1 MPISIKEI
9 GIFLEFKLQTNNNP
23 MRKYLITILCLLIIQ
38 ISFAQ
43 KGTAFLQTGNLKTV
57 FDLAKAQ
64 NKPVFL
70 EVYAPSCHVCIAF
83 KPTFELPQ
91 VGNYYNQNFISYKL
105 DITTPEG
112 AAFLNK
118 QGLYILSTPTLLFFD
133 KDVKLMHVNI
143 LGENN
148 NSANVLI
155 DAGTKALNSAQR
167 TSAYKASFRGGNRET
182 NFLIEYGLIS
192 RVMRDTVD
200 NISAMNAYAKKIPK
214 SQYGN
219 NTSFLLLQKVVIDDE
234 NEIFKYLMTNLP
246 NFYAKN
252 DKKSVNQ
259 TAENII
265 MYSLYSSRGM
275 KYSSAKISSVR
286 ANLAKLG
293 VDNKSIDG
301 RIWREESKAY
311 FREKQPAK
319 AMATLNKLIDAKTD
333 KSSYTF
339 LSNWVKSSTSDKSAL
354 VIATQWA
361 GKGK

>member
-1 MPISIKEI
+1 MK
-9 GIFLEFKLQTNNNP
+9 
-23 MRKYLITILCLLIIQ
+23 RYLITLLILSF
-38 ISFAQ
+38 ISNTFAQ
-43 KGTAFLQTGNLKTV
+43 KGTSFLQTGNLRTV

-64 NKPVFL
+64 NKNVFL
-70 EVYAPSCHVCIAF
+70 EVYAPTCHVCNAF

-112 AAFLNK
+112 AAFLKK

-133 KDVKLMHVNI
+133 KEVKLMHVSI

-148 NSANVLI
+148 NSGQVLI
-155 DAGTKALNSAQR
+155 EAGTKALSPSQR
-167 TSAYKASFRGGNRET
+167 TSAYKASYRGGNRET

-219 NTSFLLLQKVVIDDE
+219 NTSFLLLQKVIIDDE
-234 NEIFKYLMTNLP
+234 NEIFKAMMNNL
-246 NFYAKN
+246 NIFYKKN
-252 DKKSVNQ
+252 DKKLVNQ

-275 KYSSAKISSVR
+275 RYTTAKINSVR
-286 ANLAKLG
+286 DNLTKLG
-293 VDNKSIDG
+293 IDKKSIDG

-311 FREKQPAK
+311 FRENQPAK
-319 AMATLNKLIDAKTD
+319 AMVVLGKLINANTEKA
-333 KSSYTF
+333 SYTF
-339 LSNWVKSSTSDKSAL
+339 LSSWVKSSTSDKNAL
-354 VIATQWA
+354 MMASQWA
-361 GKGK
+361 AKGK

>member
-1 MPISIKEI
+1 MK
-9 GIFLEFKLQTNNNP
+9 
-23 MRKYLITILCLLIIQ
+23 KYLILTLLLISVN

-43 KGTAFLQTGNLKTV
+43 KGTAFLQGGNLRTV

-70 EVYAPSCHVCIAF
+70 EVYAPTCHVCNAF
-83 KPTFELPQ
+83 KPTFGLPQ
-91 VGNYYNQNFISYKL
+91 VGNYYNQHFISYKL

-112 AAFLNK
+112 AAFVNK

-133 KDVKLMHVNI
+133 NDVKLMHVGI

-148 NSANVLI
+148 NSGQVLI
-155 DAGTKALNSAQR
+155 DAGTKALNPAQR

-200 NISAMNAYAKKIPK
+200 NIAAMNAYAKKIPK

-219 NTSFLLLQKVVIDDE
+219 NTSFLLLQKIVIDDE
-234 NEIFKYLMTNLP
+234 NEIFKAMMNNLSG
-246 NFYAKN
+246 FYAKN
-252 DKKSVNQ
+252 DKKLVNQ

-275 KYSSAKISSVR
+275 KYSIAKINTVR

-293 VDNKSIDG
+293 VDKKSIDG

-311 FREKQPAK
+311 FRENQPAK
-319 AMATLNKLIDAKTD
+319 ALAVLNKLIDGKTD

-339 LSNWVKSSTSDKSAL
+339 LSNWIKSSTSDKVAL
-354 VIATQWA
+354 TQATQWA
-361 GKGK
+361 MKGK

>member
-1 MPISIKEI
+1 MKKILFSSL
-9 GIFLEFKLQTNNNP
+9 FLINVC
-23 MRKYLITILCLLIIQ
+23 IAH
-38 ISFAQ
+38 AQ
-43 KGTAFLQTGNLKTV
+43 KGTAFIQTGNLRTV

-70 EVYAPSCHVCIAF
+70 EVYAPTCHVCNSF

-91 VGNYYNQNFISYKL
+91 VGNYFNQNFVSYKL

-133 KDVKLMHVNI
+133 KEVKLIHISI

-148 NSANVLI
+148 NSGMVLI
-155 DAGTKALNSAQR
+155 EAGKKALNPNQR
-167 TSAYKASFRGGNRET
+167 TSAYKASYRGGNRDT

-214 SQYGN
+214 SEFGN
-219 NTSFLLLQKVVIDDE
+219 NTNFLLLQKVIIDDE
-234 NEIFKYLMTNLP
+234 NEIFKYFINNLP
-246 NFYAKN
+246 NYYSKY
-252 DKKSVNQ
+252 DKKLVNQ

-275 KYSSAKISSVR
+275 KYSSSKINKVR
-286 ANLAKLG
+286 ANLAKIG
-293 VDNKSIDG
+293 VDQKSIDG

-311 FREKQPAK
+311 FRENQASK
-319 AMATLNKLIDAKTD
+319 AIAILSRLIDAKTD
-333 KSSYTF
+333 KASYSF
-339 LSNWVKSSTSDKSAL
+339 LSNWVKSSTSDKMAL
-354 VIATQWA
+354 ATAAQWA